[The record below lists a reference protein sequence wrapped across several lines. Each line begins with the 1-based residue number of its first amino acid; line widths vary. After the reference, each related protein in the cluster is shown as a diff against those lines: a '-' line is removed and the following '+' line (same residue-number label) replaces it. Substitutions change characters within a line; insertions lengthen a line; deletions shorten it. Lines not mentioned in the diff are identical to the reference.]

1 MNAITRLVEASTSTD
16 DNPPIEWLIR
26 HVARNRFLPVPPP
39 ELHNVGD
46 GDYRAIGAEFLGHFV
61 RFGGLRPTDHVL
73 DIGCGTGRMA
83 MPMTQFLDPK
93 VSRYEGFDVAAGGV
107 AWCKKAISTRYPNFR
122 FQHIDV
128 FDELYNP
135 KGKVPAGPIRLPFED
150 RSFDF
155 VLMTSVVT
163 HLTTAGV
170 RAYVNE
176 IGRLLRPSARCFLS
190 LFLMDDV
197 AREHLRT
204 GPARLSFDPNGR
216 GPEHYADPKVPT
228 AAVAY
233 DTEFLLEIFAA
244 AGLVPAR
251 PIAYG
256 HWSGRLG
263 DSYQDLCVLTKGRAE

>member
-1 MNAITRLVEASTSTD
+1 MNAVMQLVEASASTD
-16 DNPPIEWLIR
+16 ENPPIEWLI
-26 HVARNRFLPVPPP
+26 HHITRNRFLPVPPP

-61 RFGGLRPTDHVL
+61 RLGNLRPTDHVL

-83 MPMTQFLDPK
+83 MPLTQFLDPER
-93 VSRYEGFDVAAGGV
+93 SRYEGLDVAAGGI
-107 AWCKKAISTRYPNFR
+107 AWCRKAISPRYPKFR

-135 KGKVPAGPIRLPFED
+135 KGRVPAGPIKLPFED

-163 HLTTAGV
+163 HLTTASV
-170 RAYVNE
+170 RAYAKE
-176 IGRLLRPSARCFLS
+176 IGRLLRPSGRCFLS

-197 AREHLRT
+197 ARKHLRA

-216 GPEHYADPKVPT
+216 GPEHYADPAVPT

-233 DTEFLLEIFAA
+233 DTEFLLEIFAGV
-244 AGLVPAR
+244 GLVPAR

-256 HWSGRLG
+256 HWSGRSG
-263 DSYQDLCVLTKGRAE
+263 ASYQDLCVLTKGRAE